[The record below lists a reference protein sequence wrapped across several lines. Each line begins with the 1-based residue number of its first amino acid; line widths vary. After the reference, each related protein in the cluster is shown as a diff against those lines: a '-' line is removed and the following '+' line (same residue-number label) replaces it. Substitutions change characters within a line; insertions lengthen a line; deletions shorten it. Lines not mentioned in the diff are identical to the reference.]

1 MRPTTTVAGPVPGA
15 RMTVRPRHR
24 MALVALLSLTL
35 PASSVYAQRDREVP
49 RERRI
54 GGVPREV
61 SLEVTRVFNA
71 PATKRVRGDFTL
83 AAGDTVRGDL
93 AVLHGNVRLAGVVT
107 GQAVVLN
114 GDVTLLA
121 GARIEQALTVLG
133 GSVETP
139 ERPVVGGEVRVWS
152 SRYRYREESDTLV
165 AETDLLARWSR
176 WVRED
181 SASGDT
187 ESQLFVTSAHTYN
200 RVEGL
205 PIYVGPRFRTQ
216 LGRTQITAE
225 AFGIFRTGDRL
236 VWARENL
243 GHRARFEIRQ
253 GERVGI
259 AVGGRL
265 FDEVEAIERWQ
276 LTDGEVGL
284 NTFVFSRDYRD
295 FYQRHGG
302 QAHVSLFGGWGSEL
316 RASVSTERW
325 SSRAAR
331 DVFSLFNAD
340 IPWRPNPTVD
350 QGVMHLW
357 SVSGTIDTRT
367 NAENPRAGWFLRGEY
382 EHGRGKLETLG
393 LLTSGVRSAT
403 PGDMQ
408 YGRAFADLRR
418 YNRLGPSAQLNLRAV
433 LGGWMNG
440 DPLPVQRRLAVS
452 GLDALPGFDFRRT
465 IGTADLGTC
474 ATGAEAIYAGL
485 GRPAQCDRIAL
496 LQVEWKGDFRF
507 SFFGDDDSL
516 GDRRWSVGGKT
527 DGTWVIFANSGR
539 GWLVG
544 EQNGTP
550 DVNVLRVT
558 RNSLPAVADWRTD
571 IGGGFDFGDLGLYV
585 AQAVSQSGLSP
596 NVYVRLAR
604 RF

>member
-1 MRPTTTVAGPVPGA
+1 MS
-15 RMTVRPRHR
+15 VRPRHR
-24 MALVALLSLTL
+24 VALVALLSLTL
-35 PASSVYAQRDREVP
+35 PAGSVQAQRDREVP

-133 GSVETP
+133 GSVDTP
-139 ERPVVGGEVRVWS
+139 DRPVVGGEVRVWS

-181 SASGDT
+181 SASGGT

-216 LGRTQITAE
+216 VGRTQITAE

-259 AVGGRL
+259 ALGGRL

-325 SSRAAR
+325 SSRQAR
-331 DVFSLFNAD
+331 DVFSLFNSD

-357 SVSGTIDTRT
+357 TVSGTIDTRT

-382 EHGRGKLETLG
+382 EHGRGNLATLG
-393 LLTSGVRSAT
+393 LLTAGVRSAT

-474 ATGAEAIYAGL
+474 ATGAEEIYAGL

-516 GDRRWSVGGKT
+516 GDRRWSIGGKT